1 MPVERVLLIG
11 QLSVQRGIL
20 FQMEKVAQATR
31 GVVPTIGEVV
41 PKMNS
46 QSIQING
53 IHLLIAGTT
62 FPIFGTK
69 FPVVRSTGQLTR
81 HAQLFTLK
89 RPTSN
94 CPHAQSATLNRPVP
108 NKSSFTRQIAND

>member
-46 QSIQING
+46 QSPSPHRWNNFSHLWNKIPSRTLNWPINE
-53 IHLLIAGTT
+53 A
-62 FPIFGTK
+62 
-69 FPVVRSTGQLTR
+69 RSTVHSQTAHVQLSSR
-81 HAQLFTLK
+81 SIGHAQQA
-89 RPTSN
+89 RSE
-94 CPHAQSATLNRPVP
+94 
-108 NKSSFTRQIAND
+108 